1 MKKILCATDGTDH
14 SIHAIELAAGL
25 AAKFGASLTIC
36 AVNVVRGG
44 IRGPII
50 YDWEDD
56 EVKKILDGAT
66 AHAKKAGTSRV
77 EEITLSGRDASA
89 VIVQYAE
96 ANGFVHIVVGTGD
109 KHGISR
115 LVLGSVAAGISAGAH
130 CSVTIAR

>member
-1 MKKILCATDGTDH
+1 
-14 SIHAIELAAGL
+14 
-25 AAKFGASLTIC
+25 
-36 AVNVVRGG
+36 VRGG

-96 ANGFVHIVVGTGD
+96 ANGFDHIVVGTGD

>member
-14 SIHAIELAAGL
+14 SIHAIELAASL
-25 AAKFGASLTIC
+25 ASKFGASLTIC
-36 AVNVVRGG
+36 AVNVLRGG

-56 EVKKILDGAT
+56 EVKKIIDDAI
-66 AHAKKAGTSRV
+66 AHAKKTGTSRV

-96 ANGFVHIVVGTGD
+96 ANGYDHIVVGTGD
-109 KHGISR
+109 KKGISR
-115 LVLGSVAAGISAGAH
+115 LVLGSVAAGVSASAH

>member
-14 SIHAIELAAGL
+14 SIHAIELAASL
-25 AAKFGASLTIC
+25 AAKFGASLSIC

-50 YDWEDD
+50 YDWEDE
-56 EVKKILDGAT
+56 EVKKIIDDAT
-66 AHAKKAGTSRV
+66 AHAKKTGTSRV

-96 ANGFVHIVVGTGD
+96 ANGYDHIVVGTGD
-109 KHGISR
+109 KKGISR
-115 LVLGSVAAGISAGAH
+115 LVLGSVAAGVSASAH